1 MNLARPIYPYF
12 KQPNEVQIQCVISRQ
27 VFTVYDFWMDV
38 SHWKARK
45 NGYVMQ
51 NLLFKKDIINF
62 LRTFYCGIKLN
73 FKGMQKDGVI
83 SFHGKRPHEH
93 FVLNPP
99 YANHVQRQMP
109 YNRMLPP
116 FHDPMFFLNATRQ
129 QEFHS
134 TCTSQSILVSTCN
147 TPMSD
152 ALHLPDPPSLCCVLT
167 GRLFNDP
174 VYTATMNTF
183 ERTAIEDWLSKSQTD
198 PLSKCPLYF
207 TTLVPNLKM
216 KAECD
221 KYRASKA
228 VESSM
233 SIES

>member
-1 MNLARPIYPYF
+1 MGVGSVGACMVGQWRDGCQPTCTEASKDWIRNLD
-12 KQPNEVQIQCVISRQ
+12 VSCM
-27 VFTVYDFWMDV
+27 VFTVDDFWLDV

-51 NLLFKKDIINF
+51 NLLYKKDIINF

-116 FHDPMFFLNATRQ
+116 FHHPIFFLTRRVNRN
-129 QEFHS
+129 FIPHAH
-134 TCTSQSILVSTCN
+134 LKVSWYQHKPSRAVLRVN
-147 TPMSD
+147 D
-152 ALHLPDPPSLCCVLT
+152 AL
-167 GRLFNDP
+167 
-174 VYTATMNTF
+174 
-183 ERTAIEDWLSKSQTD
+183 
-198 PLSKCPLYF
+198 
-207 TTLVPNLKM
+207 
-216 KAECD
+216 
-221 KYRASKA
+221 
-228 VESSM
+228 
-233 SIES
+233 